1 MKRRQFIT
9 LLGGA
14 AAWPLAARAQQP
26 AMPVVGFLSS
36 TLPGPYASMV
46 TAFRQGLKEVGYVEG
61 QNVAIEFRWAENELS
76 RLPILTADLI
86 DRRVAAVV
94 TSGGYAP
101 THAAKAATATIPVVF
116 VSSGDPVSAGL
127 VASINRPGGNITGVN
142 FFTTELGAKRLE
154 VLRDIVPKAKTV
166 AILIDPSSPEAEASL
181 NAIETAIKASGQQP
195 VIVNAG
201 TMAEIETAFATFV
214 RARADALL
222 VISAP
227 LFTSRRDQ
235 VVALAARHSIPAIY
249 SLREFPAA
257 GGLISYGAS
266 ITEAYRQAGVYVGRI
281 LKGANP
287 TDLPVLQPTKFELV
301 INLKTAKA
309 LGLTVPLI
317 MQMTADEVIE

>member
-1 MKRRQFIT
+1 
-9 LLGGA
+9 
-14 AAWPLAARAQQP
+14 
-26 AMPVVGFLSS
+26 
-36 TLPGPYASMV
+36 
-46 TAFRQGLKEVGYVEG
+46 
-61 QNVAIEFRWAENELS
+61 LS

-266 ITEAYRQAGVYVGRI
+266 ITDAYRQAGVYVGRI